1 MKGSRRAVRGE
12 HTSEHLQ
19 SEVAERLAAQVLLDQ
34 REAMLSSSEQ
44 WVPPLAPYEKGV
56 TPTEM
61 KRASDGSGK
70 QPVRRDGMPGPS
82 TDYQRAATPDEDAG
96 SEDEGGGGKRP
107 MYPSAGGKSP
117 MHPSIGNKGLLHR
130 QAWLEDMREQPQV
143 QPQEQPEDRLE
154 ELEDLEGMTADDL
167 RNELI
172 QNDRQPQQGE
182 TLRRLKLRVLLARA
196 QLPDYTNE
204 EALVD
209 VADLEDQLE
218 FLVQAR
224 RQRDD
229 LREEVEGR
237 MDEYVSRGYDM
248 ESYSAHMAAAIQ
260 YENLVTS
267 LTEKLQQNYA
277 ALLRLQEQQMVVLD
291 DMYRRAQRTPVP
303 PVGRGAAATAE
314 QNHAK
319 TVKKLEQEIRLLES
333 WREEEYDHMFSMK
346 WTTSTWAYGDGK
358 INPEKTYN
366 GYGQENKWRLLY
378 PKWKEKVKVMYDNRT
393 DNDSD
398 GFLRAET
405 SEELDA
411 MIKHNIMNPF
421 NLEKASTEFLE
432 EILKLANKLNT
443 TFKNFRREN
452 YFKERAGG
460 RTPHDVEEEKGEI
473 EKWRGVINKKLYP
486 HLTLDQNPVTAMTEE
501 AIRARQ
507 VQQERAWYKEKVVMY
522 LAMRDELAK
531 IKFSTEA
538 LRKQV
543 VDEGRDFT
551 PHENDIAAAWMRERD
566 RLLVDAEAAFQAL
579 KYDAEGNVT
588 ELYERL
594 PDQIKLRMGDRRG
607 DRDVWV
613 ADGRAALKDF

>member
-82 TDYQRAATPDEDAG
+82 DLYSRAATRNEDAD

-117 MHPSIGNKGLLHR
+117 MHPPTGNKGLLSR
-130 QAWLEDMREQPQV
+130 QAWLEEMGEQPQA

-172 QNDRQPQQGE
+172 QNDRPPQQGE
-182 TLRRLKLRVLLARA
+182 TLRSLRLRVLLARA

-204 EALVD
+204 EALDD

-218 FLVQAR
+218 FLAQAR

-229 LREEVEGR
+229 LREEVEDR
-237 MDEYVSRGYDM
+237 MDEYVSRGYDT

-260 YENLVTS
+260 YESLVTS

-291 DMYRRAQRTPVP
+291 DMYRRAQRTPVA
-303 PVGRGAAATAE
+303 PVRRGAAMSPE
-314 QNHAK
+314 QEHARD
-319 TVKKLEQEIRLLES
+319 VKKLEEQIRLLES

-358 INPEKTYN
+358 KNPEGTEN

-378 PKWKEKVKVMYDNRT
+378 PKWKEKVKVMYDNLT

-398 GFLRAET
+398 GFLRDET
-405 SEELDA
+405 PEELDA
-411 MIKHNIMNPF
+411 MIKHNIKNPF
-421 NLEKASTEFLE
+421 NLEKASPQFLD

-443 TFKNFRREN
+443 VFKNFRREN
-452 YFKERAGG
+452 YLKERGDG
-460 RTPHDVEEEKGEI
+460 RTPHDVEEEKTET
-473 EKWRGVINKKLYP
+473 EKWRRVINEKLYP
-486 HLTLDQNPVTAMTEE
+486 NLRLDQNPVTAMSED

-507 VQQERAWYKEKVVMY
+507 VQQERARYREKVELY
-522 LAMRDELAK
+522 LDMRKDLAQ
-531 IKFSTEA
+531 IKFSIEA

-543 VDEGRDFT
+543 VDEGRDLT
-551 PHENDIAAAWMRERD
+551 QSENDIAKLWMRERND
-566 RLLVDAEAAFQAL
+566 LLVRAEAAFTAL

-588 ELYERL
+588 ELYESL
-594 PDQIKLRMGDRRG
+594 PYQIKLRMGDRRG

>member
-82 TDYQRAATPDEDAG
+82 DLYSRAATRNEDAD
-96 SEDEGGGGKRP
+96 SEDEGGGKRP
-107 MYPSAGGKSP
+107 MYPPKGGKSP
-117 MHPSIGNKGLLHR
+117 MHPYTGGKGLMSL
-130 QAWLEDMREQPQV
+130 QASQEER
-143 QPQEQPEDRLE
+143 QEQPEGRLE
-154 ELEDLEGMTADDL
+154 ELEDLAGMSEGDL
-167 RNELI
+167 RDELI
-172 QNDRQPQQGE
+172 MYERQPQQGE
-182 TLRRLKLRVLLARA
+182 ALRSLQLRVLLARA
-196 QLPDYTNE
+196 RLPDYTDE
-204 EALVD
+204 DSLID
-209 VADLEDQLE
+209 VAKMQEDLQ
-218 FLVQAR
+218 FLAQAR

-229 LREEVEGR
+229 LREEVEDR
-237 MDEYVSRGYDM
+237 MDEYVSRGYDV
-248 ESYSAHMAAAIQ
+248 EGYSAHMAAAIQ
-260 YENLVTS
+260 YEELVTS
-267 LTEKLQQNYA
+267 LTEKMQQNYA

-291 DMYRRAQRTPVP
+291 DMYRRAQRTPVA
-303 PVGRGAAATAE
+303 PVRRGAAMSPE
-314 QNHAK
+314 QEHARD
-319 TVKKLEQEIRLLES
+319 VKKLEEQIRLLES

-358 INPEKTYN
+358 KNPEGTEN

-398 GFLRAET
+398 GFLRDET
-405 SEELDA
+405 PEELDA
-411 MIKHNIMNPF
+411 MIKHNIKNPF
-421 NLEKASTEFLE
+421 NLEKASPQFLD

-443 TFKNFRREN
+443 VFKNFRREN
-452 YFKERAGG
+452 YLKERGDG
-460 RTPHDVEEEKGEI
+460 RTPHDVEEEKTET
-473 EKWRGVINKKLYP
+473 EKWRRVINEKLYP
-486 HLTLDQNPVTAMTEE
+486 NLRLDQNPVTAMSED

-507 VQQERAWYKEKVVMY
+507 VQQERARYREKVELY
-522 LAMRDELAK
+522 LDMRKDLAQ
-531 IKFSTEA
+531 IKFSIEA

-543 VDEGRDFT
+543 VDEGRDLT
-551 PHENDIAAAWMRERD
+551 QSENDIAKLWMRERND
-566 RLLVDAEAAFQAL
+566 LLVRAEAAFTAL

-588 ELYERL
+588 ELYESL
-594 PDQIKLRMGDRRG
+594 PYQIKLRMGDRRG

>member
-82 TDYQRAATPDEDAG
+82 DLYSRAATRNEDAD
-96 SEDEGGGGKRP
+96 SEDEGGGKRP
-107 MYPSAGGKSP
+107 MYPPKGGKSP
-117 MHPSIGNKGLLHR
+117 MHPYTGGKGLMSL
-130 QAWLEDMREQPQV
+130 QASQEER
-143 QPQEQPEDRLE
+143 QEQPEGRLE
-154 ELEDLEGMTADDL
+154 ELEDLAGMSEGDL
-167 RNELI
+167 RDELI
-172 QNDRQPQQGE
+172 MYERQPQQGE
-182 TLRRLKLRVLLARA
+182 ALRSLQLRVLLARA
-196 QLPDYTNE
+196 RLPDYTDE
-204 EALVD
+204 DSLID
-209 VADLEDQLE
+209 VAKMQEDLQ
-218 FLVQAR
+218 FLAQAR

-229 LREEVEGR
+229 LREEVEDR
-237 MDEYVSRGYDM
+237 MDEYVSRGYDV
-248 ESYSAHMAAAIQ
+248 EGYSAHMAAAIQ
-260 YENLVTS
+260 YEELVTS
-267 LTEKLQQNYA
+267 LTEKMQENWR

-291 DMYRRAQRTPVP
+291 DMYRRAQRTPVA
-303 PVGRGAAATAE
+303 PVRRGAAMSPE
-314 QNHAK
+314 QEHARD
-319 TVKKLEQEIRLLES
+319 VKKLEEQIRLLES

-358 INPEKTYN
+358 KNPEGTEN

-398 GFLRAET
+398 GFLRDET
-405 SEELDA
+405 PEELDA
-411 MIKHNIMNPF
+411 MIKHNIKNPF
-421 NLEKASTEFLE
+421 NLEKASPQFLD

-443 TFKNFRREN
+443 VFKNFRREN
-452 YFKERAGG
+452 YLKERGDG
-460 RTPHDVEEEKGEI
+460 RTPHDVEEEKTET
-473 EKWRGVINKKLYP
+473 EKWRRVINEKLYP
-486 HLTLDQNPVTAMTEE
+486 NLRLDQNPVTAMSED

-507 VQQERAWYKEKVVMY
+507 VQQERARYREKVELY
-522 LAMRDELAK
+522 LDMRKDLAQ
-531 IKFSTEA
+531 IKFSIEA

-543 VDEGRDFT
+543 VDEGRDLT
-551 PHENDIAAAWMRERD
+551 QSENDIATLWMSERNE
-566 RLLVDAEAAFQAL
+566 LLVRAEAAFTAL

-588 ELYERL
+588 ELYESL
-594 PDQIKLRMGDRRG
+594 PYQIKLRMGDRRG

>member
-82 TDYQRAATPDEDAG
+82 DLYSRAATRNEDAD
-96 SEDEGGGGKRP
+96 SEDEGGGKRP
-107 MYPSAGGKSP
+107 MYPPKGGKSP
-117 MHPSIGNKGLLHR
+117 MHPYTGGKGLMSL
-130 QAWLEDMREQPQV
+130 QASQEER
-143 QPQEQPEDRLE
+143 QEQPEGRLE
-154 ELEDLEGMTADDL
+154 ELEDLAGMSEGDL
-167 RNELI
+167 RDELI
-172 QNDRQPQQGE
+172 MYERQPQQGE
-182 TLRRLKLRVLLARA
+182 ALRSLQLRVLLARA
-196 QLPDYTNE
+196 RLPDYTDE
-204 EALVD
+204 DSLID
-209 VADLEDQLE
+209 VAKMQEDLQ
-218 FLVQAR
+218 FLAQAR

-229 LREEVEGR
+229 LREEVEDR
-237 MDEYVSRGYDM
+237 MDEYVSRGYDV
-248 ESYSAHMAAAIQ
+248 EGYSAHMAAAIQ
-260 YENLVTS
+260 YEELVTS
-267 LTEKLQQNYA
+267 LTEKMQENWR

-291 DMYRRAQRTPVP
+291 DMYRRAQRTPVA
-303 PVGRGAAATAE
+303 PVRRGAAMSPE
-314 QNHAK
+314 QEHARD
-319 TVKKLEQEIRLLES
+319 VKKLEEQIRLLES

-358 INPEKTYN
+358 KNPEGTEN

-378 PKWKEKVKVMYDNRT
+378 PKWKEKVKVMYDNLT

-398 GFLRAET
+398 GFLRDET
-405 SEELDA
+405 PEELDA
-411 MIKHNIMNPF
+411 MIKHNIKNPF
-421 NLEKASTEFLE
+421 NLEKASPQFLD

-443 TFKNFRREN
+443 VFKNFRREN
-452 YFKERAGG
+452 YLKERGDG
-460 RTPHDVEEEKGEI
+460 RTPHDVEEEKTET
-473 EKWRGVINKKLYP
+473 EKWRRVINEKLYP
-486 HLTLDQNPVTAMTEE
+486 NLRLDQNPVTAMSED

-507 VQQERAWYKEKVVMY
+507 VQQERARYREKVELY
-522 LAMRDELAK
+522 LDMRKDLAQ
-531 IKFSTEA
+531 IKFSIEA

-543 VDEGRDFT
+543 VDEGRDLT
-551 PHENDIAAAWMRERD
+551 QSENDIATLWMSERNE
-566 RLLVDAEAAFQAL
+566 LLVRAEAAFTAL

-594 PDQIKLRMGDRRG
+594 PYQIKLQMGDRRG

>member
-70 QPVRRDGMPGPS
+70 QPVRRDGIPGPS
-82 TDYQRAATPDEDAG
+82 DLYSRAATRNEDAD
-96 SEDEGGGGKRP
+96 SEDEGGGKRP
-107 MYPSAGGKSP
+107 MYPPKGGKSP
-117 MHPSIGNKGLLHR
+117 MHPYTGGKGLMSL
-130 QAWLEDMREQPQV
+130 QASQEER
-143 QPQEQPEDRLE
+143 QEQPEGRLE
-154 ELEDLEGMTADDL
+154 ELEDLAGMSEGDL
-167 RNELI
+167 RDELI
-172 QNDRQPQQGE
+172 MYERQPQQGE
-182 TLRRLKLRVLLARA
+182 ALRSLQLRVLLARA
-196 QLPDYTNE
+196 RLPDYTDE
-204 EALVD
+204 DSLID
-209 VADLEDQLE
+209 VAKMQEDLQ
-218 FLVQAR
+218 FLAQAR

-229 LREEVEGR
+229 LREEVEDR
-237 MDEYVSRGYDM
+237 MDEYVSRGYDV
-248 ESYSAHMAAAIQ
+248 EGYSAHMAAAIQ
-260 YENLVTS
+260 YEELVTS
-267 LTEKLQQNYA
+267 LTEKMQENWR

-303 PVGRGAAATAE
+303 PVRKGAAATAE
-314 QNHAK
+314 QKHAQN
-319 TVKKLEQEIRLLES
+319 VKKLEEQIRLLES

-358 INPEKTYN
+358 RNPEGTYN

-378 PKWKEKVKVMYDNRT
+378 PKWKEKVKVMYDNLT

-398 GFLRAET
+398 GFLRDET
-405 SEELDA
+405 PEELDA
-411 MIKHNIMNPF
+411 MIKHNIKNPF
-421 NLEKASTEFLE
+421 NLEKASPQFLD

-443 TFKNFRREN
+443 VFKNFRREN
-452 YFKERAGG
+452 YLKERGDR
-460 RTPHDVEEEKGEI
+460 RTPHDVEEELGEI
-473 EKWRGVINKKLYP
+473 EKWRRVINEKLYP
-486 HLTLDQNPVTAMTEE
+486 NLRLDQNPVTAMSED

-507 VQQERAWYKEKVVMY
+507 VQQERARYREKVELY
-522 LAMRDELAK
+522 LDMRKDLAQ
-531 IKFSTEA
+531 IKFSIEA

-543 VDEGRDFT
+543 VDEGRDLT
-551 PHENDIAAAWMRERD
+551 QSENDIATLWMSERNE
-566 RLLVDAEAAFQAL
+566 LLVRAEAAFTAL

-594 PDQIKLRMGDRRG
+594 PYQIKLQMGDRRG